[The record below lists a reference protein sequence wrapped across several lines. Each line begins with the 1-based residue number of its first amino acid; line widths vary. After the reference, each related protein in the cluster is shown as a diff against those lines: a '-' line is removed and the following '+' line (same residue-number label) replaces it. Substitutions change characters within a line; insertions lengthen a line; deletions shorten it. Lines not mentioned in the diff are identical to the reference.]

1 MLVPHPNSKVLS
13 FKIPLLLPKCLLAAG
28 IVAFLVSAYFVYSYN
43 KLVDETAELKVFKDI
58 STIQEE
64 RIKKL
69 EKEAAAVESKLME
82 LSALDREIREMV
94 GLEAPE
100 GGKEREETPSRGGL
114 RPRTAVPD
122 GPTGGS
128 PASEKQSGN
137 PEVSQIKGEGLE
149 KLAILEKKLQ
159 ELDQEIASKKELLK
173 QLKTDVQARL
183 DFLKAYPSGWPVHGR
198 LTSYFGY
205 RGSPFGRGGSEFHN
219 GLDIANSY
227 GTTIRAAGAGTV
239 VSAGWE
245 SGYGQMIIIDHG
257 YGYRTGYGHCSQ
269 ILVEVGERVARGDA
283 IGKIGTTGRT
293 TGPHVHFTV
302 TYRGRFID
310 PLEVLN

>member
-28 IVAFLVSAYFVYSYN
+28 IVAFLVSAYFVHSYN
-43 KLVDETAELKVFKDI
+43 KLADETAELKVFKDI
-58 STIQEE
+58 STVQEE
-64 RIKKL
+64 RIQKL
-69 EKEAAAVESKLME
+69 EKETAAVESKLVE
-82 LSALDREIREMV
+82 LNTLDREIREMV
-94 GLEAPE
+94 GLETPD
-100 GGKEREETPSRGGL
+100 GGTDREETPSRGTL
-114 RPRTAVPD
+114 RPRTALPS
-122 GPTGGS
+122 GPSGGS
-128 PASEKQSGN
+128 PAAEEKSKESEI
-137 PEVSQIKGEGLE
+137 SQVQGEGLE

-159 ELDQEIASKKELLK
+159 ELDQEIALKKELLK

-183 DFLKAYPSGWPVHGR
+183 AFLNAYPSGWPARGR
-198 LTSYFGY
+198 LTSFFGY

-269 ILVEVGERVARGDA
+269 MLVEVGERVARGDA

-302 TYRGRFID
+302 SYRGSFIN
-310 PLEVLN
+310 PLEVLK